1 MKDTT
6 IKTYEIFFELFGK
19 KMRTKVKSTSPNE
32 AKQFIKNTIIFHKIT
47 EDKFADLDDIFKNIN
62 EILK

>member
-6 IKTYEIFFELFGK
+6 IKTYEVFFELFGK
-19 KMRTKVKSTSPNE
+19 KMKTKVKARYPNE
-32 AKQFIKNTIIFHKIT
+32 AKEIIKNTIIFHKIT
-47 EDKFADLDDIFKNIN
+47 EEKFADLDDIFKNIN